1 MKILLSGA
9 VREREILNHT
19 HVFISHRCGLTPL
32 PLCDTVLMSKNGCAQ
47 LGSTAL
53 GHSRLSHD
61 RTVNANTRRN
71 MEIYNG

>member
-32 PLCDTVLMSKNGCAQ
+32 PLCDTTNVQEWVRPTWIYC
-47 LGSTAL
+47 TWAL
-53 GHSRLSHD
+53 Q
-61 RTVNANTRRN
+61 VVP
-71 MEIYNG
+71 